1 MKPSDAHKTLLA
13 DRLFAD
19 LDPEK
24 QARLEAELLASEN
37 AAETLRALQATLR
50 LMAERQRPEP
60 PPGFFDGYQDRLAA
74 CLARL
79 EREAASPRR
88 KDRAGREPSQ
98 ARRLA
103 LRTSAVALF
112 MVVGVGIGW
121 LFFGDRTPQS
131 EGRLSGDVPLAEQ
144 PAATPLH
151 EEPAPVV
158 LEEPA
163 MQPASLDVRTDRY
176 LNRSKVLL
184 LGLVNLEPGQT
195 DSVALGL
202 PHKQAVARELV
213 DESAVLRG
221 DLADA
226 NQAAL
231 RDLVEDLEVILLQIA
246 NLEAGQDL
254 PAIEL
259 VQRGVDRRAILLKI
273 NLAEMHG
280 SAAASSP
287 SDRSTL

>member
-1 MKPSDAHKTLLA
+1 MKPSEAHRTLLA

-19 LDPEK
+19 LSNEEQD
-24 QARLEAELLASEN
+24 RLEAEILASEDT
-37 AAETLRALQATLR
+37 AETLRALQATLR

-60 PPGFFDGYQDRLAA
+60 PPDVFDGYYDRLA
-74 CLARL
+74 ARL
-79 EREAASPRR
+79 EREAAPPRR
-88 KDRAGREPSQ
+88 KDRAGREPSR

-103 LRTSAVALF
+103 LRTSAAALL

-121 LFFGDRTPQS
+121 LLFGEQTASDAP
-131 EGRLSGDVPLAEQ
+131 VAEQ
-144 PAATPLH
+144 PVATSPR
-151 EEPAPVV
+151 EEPAPATP
-158 LEEPA
+158 EEPVIQA
-163 MQPASLDVRTDRY
+163 ASLDVRTDRY

-202 PHKQAVARELV
+202 PRKQAVARELV
-213 DESAVLRG
+213 DESAALRG

-226 NQAAL
+226 DQAVL

-246 NLEAGQDL
+246 NLEANQDL

-273 NLAEMHG
+273 NLAEMQG
-280 SAAASSP
+280 SAAAPLSA
-287 SDRSTL
+287 DRPTL

>member
-1 MKPSDAHKTLLA
+1 MRRSEAYETLLA

-19 LDPEK
+19 LSTAE
-24 QARLEAELLASEN
+24 QTQLEAQLLASED
-37 AAETLRALQATLR
+37 AAETLRSLQATLR
-50 LMAERQRPEP
+50 LMAERQRPAP
-60 PPGFFDGYQDRLAA
+60 PPAVFDGYYDRLTQ
-74 CLARL
+74 RL
-79 EREAASPRR
+79 DREAAPPGR
-88 KDRAGREPSQ
+88 KDRAGQAPSRIQ
-98 ARRLA
+98 RLA
-103 LRTSAVALF
+103 LRTSGAALL
-112 MVVGVGIGW
+112 MVVGIGIGW
-121 LFFGDRTPQS
+121 LLFGDRTPQS
-131 EGRLSGDVPLAEQ
+131 EDRLSGDAPVQQGETVRPEQ
-144 PAATPLH
+144 PIQTVPKAA
-151 EEPAPVV
+151 
-158 LEEPA
+158 A
-163 MQPASLDVRTDRY
+163 MQPAPLDVRTDRY

-195 DSVALGL
+195 DPVALGL
-202 PHKQAVARELV
+202 PRKQAVARELV
-213 DESAVLRG
+213 DESAALRG

-226 NQAAL
+226 DQAVL

-287 SDRSTL
+287 SDGSTL

>member
-1 MKPSDAHKTLLA
+1 MKPSGAHKTLLA

-74 CLARL
+74 RL

-88 KDRAGREPSQ
+88 KDRAGREPSR
-98 ARRLA
+98 AVRLA
-103 LRTSAVALF
+103 LRTSAAVLL

-213 DESAVLRG
+213 NESAVLRG

-226 NQAAL
+226 DQAAL